1 VRRSTQITR
10 VSLPNGEPAI
20 LKLGV
25 PHYEA
30 EGEIAGLRFWN
41 GDGTVRLLDAD
52 ESNYSLLLEL
62 CDPGTPL
69 SDRPAPEQDEVI
81 AKLLKR
87 LWRPAPKSGFRPLA
101 EMLARWSD
109 EVRARESEWK
119 DRALVEEGLAVFREF
134 SAPYTED
141 ALLFTDLHAGNVLAS
156 QREPWLAIDPKPFVG
171 DRSYDATQHLLNCLE
186 RVLASPT
193 QTIESFAD
201 RLELSHDRVRRW
213 LFARAAVESRSDWG
227 GTCLDAIAWA
237 LRP

>member
-52 ESNYSLLLEL
+52 ESAHSLLLEL
-62 CDPGTPL
+62 CEPGTPL
-69 SDRPAPEQDEVI
+69 SERPESEQDEVI
-81 AKLLKR
+81 AGLLKR
-87 LWRPAPKSGFRPLA
+87 LWRPAPASHFRPLA

-119 DRALVEEGLAVFREF
+119 DPPLVEDALAIFKDY
-134 SAPYTED
+134 SAPSPD
-141 ALLFTDLHAGNVLAS
+141 DVLLFTDLHAGNVLAS
-156 QREPWLAIDPKPFVG
+156 QREPWLAIDPKPFIG
-171 DRSYDATQHLLNCLE
+171 DRAYDATQHLLNCRQRLRADLKGTVERFADLLEVPAE
-186 RVLASPT
+186 RV
-193 QTIESFAD
+193 
-201 RLELSHDRVRRW
+201 VGW
-213 LFARAAVESRSDWG
+213 LFARIAT
-227 GTCLDAIAWA
+227 GT
-237 LRP
+237 